1 MRYDNT
7 CPLPQKKLIDEY
19 FMEQR
24 NKLLEVAAFL
34 DRLDRSVERNGAD
47 DFRLVAFRKA
57 LEVLS
62 EEAFGRAERVQMFL
76 SDPMIDLLDE
86 RDQQGAFGA
95 SARTEGA
102 Q

>member
-1 MRYDNT
+1 MNYENT
-7 CPLPQKKLIDEY
+7 CSLSQKKLIDEY

-34 DRLDRSVERNGAD
+34 DRLDRSAERNGGN

-62 EEAFGRAERVQMFL
+62 EDEFGRAKRVQMIL
-76 SDPMIDLLDE
+76 SDPISDLLE
-86 RDQQGAFGA
+86 ARDQQGAFGA

>member
-1 MRYDNT
+1 MSYENT

-47 DFRLVAFRKA
+47 DFRIAAFRKA

-62 EEAFGRAERVQMFL
+62 EQEFGRAQRVQMIL
-76 SDPMIDLLDE
+76 SDPITELLEE
-86 RDQQGAFGA
+86 RDQQGAYGA

>member
-1 MRYDNT
+1 MSHDNT

-62 EEAFGRAERVQMFL
+62 EEGPGRAQRVQMLL
-76 SDPMIDLLDE
+76 SDAITNLLEE